1 MRVHSKSGRFIA
13 LLPDSLQGG
22 FSVVVT
28 EGGVCSFKASWPCSR
43 LPERPIRFE
52 FASNGDLVDIVGTGY
67 DGEDMLALSQDAQ
80 SFGDR
85 AMETRCKARELAV
98 QRDINWR
105 REIEAHG

>member
-13 LLPDSLQGG
+13 LLPESLQGG

-28 EGGVCSFKASWPCSR
+28 ECGVSAFKSRWPCSR

-52 FASNGDLVDIVGTGY
+52 FEANGDLVDIVGTGY
-67 DGEDMLALSQDAQ
+67 NGEDMLALSESAQ

-85 AMETRCKARELAV
+85 AMETRRNKRKV
-98 QRDINWR
+98 TQ
-105 REIEAHG
+105 